1 MEEVGVEEG
10 DSIVIFEGLGLFEE
24 GVRGDVAVEEGGFFD
39 GGPALALAEEGG
51 GALVEEHEI
60 DGLFFGAVVEEAKA
74 SSHSSRVCITRR
86 LSLASKMARTGT
98 RKPAMT
104 LLAISPLPDFRR
116 SS

>member
-1 MEEVGVEEG
+1 MEEEVAVGF
-10 DSIVIFEGLGLFEE
+10 FEAGGLFED
-24 GVRGDVAVEEGGFFD
+24 GVGGDVAIQEGGFFD
-39 GGPALALAEEGG
+39 GGLALALAEEGG